1 MPVNIKSV
9 LYHATLAV
17 SLVAS
22 ITLISACASHYPKL
36 AGGAPSATKTPDY
49 IIGPGDNVNIF
60 VWRNPE
66 LTSTVPVRPDGKITT
81 PLVEDVPAA
90 GKTPT
95 QLARDM
101 EKALGTY
108 VKNPV
113 VTVIVTG
120 FTGPYSQQIRVVGQA
135 AHPQA
140 LSYRDRMSLLDV
152 MIAVG
157 GINQYASGN
166 HATIVRMVKG
176 HRQQF
181 VVRIDDLLNEGDMSA
196 NVDMLPGDILIVPE
210 AWF

>member
-1 MPVNIKSV
+1 MKNNSILHRTALV
-9 LYHATLAV
+9 V
-17 SLVAS
+17 SLVAT
-22 ITLISACASHYPKL
+22 IILLSACASRYPAL
-36 AGGAPSATKTPDY
+36 AGGAPREAKTPDY
-49 IIGPGDNVNIF
+49 VIGPGDNVNIF

-66 LTSTVPVRPDGKITT
+66 LSTTVPVRPDGKITT

-113 VTVIVTG
+113 VTVIVTT
-120 FTGPYSQQIRVVGQA
+120 FAGPYDQEIRVVGQA
-135 AHPQA
+135 THPQA
-140 LSYRDRMSLLDV
+140 LAYRDRMSLLDL

-157 GINQYASGN
+157 GITQYASGN
-166 HATIVRMVKG
+166 HATIVRIVHGK
-176 HRQQF
+176 RQQF
-181 VVRIDDLLNEGDMSA
+181 KVRIDDLLNDGDMSA
-196 NVDMLPGDILIVPE
+196 NVAMLPGDILIVPE